1 MTPKAI
7 KGIRWGIV
15 SVLVLAV
22 AALAVG
28 STGSKKTPNATF
40 SHTGAEVGTSGS
52 TATAGSTTSGKAV
65 GSGASGTTTQPL
77 LPNVVAAP
85 DVSNADASDL
95 PSIPDR
101 IARTADL
108 TVEVK
113 KGQFDSA
120 WTAAF
125 RVAQRYSG
133 QIMSSTRGAPTPQPV
148 PLRQNQPTQTSG
160 SDEPAFGDI
169 RIRVPASAFPAA
181 TNALRALGIVR
192 GDNTTTEDVSQE
204 YVDLQSRLRNLRA
217 EQNVLLALFDRAKT
231 IKDTLAVQGQLSNVE
246 GQIEQITGRIKYL
259 DARTVFS
266 TVTIHL
272 QEPGV
277 ITVLTPAN
285 KGPSFGQ
292 AWDTTKT
299 GLVRIAGASMIL
311 GLWLAPFALLGLIGL
326 AVWRRARGPAPQV

>member
-7 KGIRWGIV
+7 KRTRWGIV

-28 STGSKKTPNATF
+28 SVGSKKTPAATF
-40 SHTGAEVGTSGS
+40 SRTGTFVDTTGAGGS
-52 TATAGSTTSGKAV
+52 TSATTPAPGVPGSATSTYGGV
-65 GSGASGTTTQPL
+65 T
-77 LPNVVAAP
+77 AP
-85 DVSNADASDL
+85 TVSNADAANV
-95 PSIPDR
+95 PTIPDR

-113 KGQFDSA
+113 KGTFDA
-120 WTAAF
+120 QWNAAF
-125 RVAQRYSG
+125 RVAQLYGG
-133 QIMSSTRGAPTPQPV
+133 QIMSSTRGVPTPLPV
-148 PLRQNQPTQTSG
+148 PLKEGQPAQSSSAG
-160 SDEPAFGDI
+160 EPAFGDI
-169 RIRVPASAFPAA
+169 TIRIPASSFPTA
-181 TNALRALGIVR
+181 TNALRALGTVR

-246 GQIEQITGRIKYL
+246 GQIEQITGRVKYL
-259 DARTVFS
+259 DARTLFS
-266 TVTIHL
+266 TVTVHL

-326 AVWRRARGPAPQV
+326 AVWRRTRGPAPQL

>member
-7 KGIRWGIV
+7 KTIRWGIV
-15 SVLVLAV
+15 SVLVLGV

-28 STGSKKTPNATF
+28 SAGNKRAVSFGRTQAAVGAGSSATSGGFASVGTAHVTLPLDPATTPNV
-40 SHTGAEVGTSGS
+40 S
-52 TATAGSTTSGKAV
+52 KA
-65 GSGASGTTTQPL
+65 
-77 LPNVVAAP
+77 
-85 DVSNADASDL
+85 DVTNL

-113 KGQFDSA
+113 KGRFDPA

-125 RVAQRYSG
+125 RVAQRYGG
-133 QIMSSTRGAPTPQPV
+133 QIMSSTRGSPTPQPV
-148 PLRQNQPTQTSG
+148 PLQPGQVAPS
-160 SDEPAFGDI
+160 SSEREPAFGDI
-169 RIRVPASAFPAA
+169 TIRIPASSFPAA
-181 TNALRALGIVR
+181 TDALRALGTVR

-217 EQNVLLALFDRAKT
+217 EQNVLIALFHRANT
-231 IKDTLAVQGQLSNVE
+231 IRDTLAVQGQLSNVE
-246 GQIEQITGRIKYL
+246 GEIEQITGRTKFL
-259 DARTVFS
+259 DARTLFS
-266 TVTIHL
+266 IVTIHL

-285 KGPSFGQ
+285 KGPSFGG
-292 AWDTTKT
+292 AWETAKT

-311 GLWLAPFALLGLIGL
+311 GLWLAPFAVLALIGL
-326 AVWRRARGPAPQV
+326 VVWRRARRPAPQL

>member
-7 KGIRWGIV
+7 KRIRWGIV

-22 AALAVG
+22 AGLAVG
-28 STGSKKTPNATF
+28 SVGSKKAATS
-40 SHTGAEVGTSGS
+40 SHIRTAVETSGKTASTMPGS
-52 TATAGSTTSGKAV
+52 TAGFG
-65 GSGASGTTTQPL
+65 GSGTQDAL
-77 LPNVVAAP
+77 GAAVAAP
-85 DVSNADASDL
+85 NVSNADATNL

-113 KGQFDSA
+113 KGAFDA
-120 WTAAF
+120 QWNAAF
-125 RVAQRYSG
+125 RVAQRYGG
-133 QIMSSTRGAPTPQPV
+133 QIMSSTRGGPTPQPV
-148 PLRQNQPTQTSG
+148 PLTQGQPSRSTSG
-160 SDEPAFGDI
+160 AEPAFGDI
-169 RIRVPASAFPAA
+169 VIRIPASAFLPATA
-181 TNALRALGIVR
+181 ELRTLGIVR

-231 IKDTLAVQGQLSNVE
+231 IKDTLAVQGQLSSVE
-246 GQIEQITGRIKYL
+246 GQIEQITGRINYL
-259 DARTVFS
+259 DARTLFS

-285 KGPSFGQ
+285 NGPSFGQ

-311 GLWLAPFALLGLIGL
+311 GLWLAPFALLGLIGA
-326 AVWRRARGPAPQV
+326 AVWRRARGPAPQL